1 MADTDNNKIRK
12 IAVGN
17 GCPVG
22 CTDWTVPSVARTA
35 GPSGSFWTSDL
46 TVHNRGPFAVPVTLK
61 FLGHDA
67 DGTAGPEK
75 NVTIGPYETV
85 TYADVLASVFGVGEG
100 WGALQVRT
108 GSDQIAVR
116 SRTSTLRA
124 GGSIGDGLPGVR
136 TDRLFTDQT
145 VPDAVLTGLGE
156 DDRFRTNLILVNGT
170 ATPVDV
176 LVTAIDST
184 GAAAGSRTYTL
195 RPFEMTQDSRFLAG
209 SGFGTGAKSD
219 VTVTLSTVTPGG
231 AFTAYAAVI
240 DNGSNAPTTVLP
252 Q

>member
-1 MADTDNNKIRK
+1 M
-12 IAVGN
+12 
-17 GCPVG
+17 
-22 CTDWTVPSVARTA
+22 PSVARTA
-35 GPSGSFWTSDL
+35 GPNGSFWTSDL
-46 TVHNRGPFAVPVTLK
+46 TVHNRGALPVALTLK

-67 DGTAGPEK
+67 DGSDGPE
-75 NVTIGPYETV
+75 NDVTIGPYQTV
-85 TYADVLASVFGVGEG
+85 TYADVLASVFGIGNG
-100 WGALQVRT
+100 WGAVRVRT
-108 GSDQIAVR
+108 ASDRIAVR

-136 TDRLFTDQT
+136 TDRLFTNQT
-145 VPDAVLTGLGE
+145 VPDAVLTGLRE

-170 ATPVDV
+170 ATPLDV
-176 LVTAIDST
+176 LVTAVDSSGT
-184 GAAAGSRTYTL
+184 ALGSRTYTL

-209 SGFGTGAKSD
+209 SAFGAGAKSD
-219 VTVTLSTVTPGG
+219 VTVTLSTTTPGG